1 MPGREREK
9 QKARAEIPARAFQ
22 NRDCDDQS
30 VRIAVA
36 SGPLAPWT
44 TSIQM
49 VWPSAS
55 CITPARC
62 KADACTNTSFPP
74 SAGAT
79 KPKPL
84 VALYHLTVPCISTDG
99 PVGAPRRGAPPL
111 GLPPKAPAGPR
122 GAPPPALLAEGV
134 AVLSSTDSTSET
146 WRPFW
151 PWP

>member
-62 KADACTNTSFPP
+62 KADACTNTSLPP

-99 PVGAPRRGAPPL
+99 PVGAPRRGPP
-111 GLPPKAPAGPR
+111 
-122 GAPPPALLAEGV
+122 APPPPPPPKPPPGLGPDRGADGV
-134 AVLSSTDSTSET
+134 AVLSSTERTSDT
-146 WRPFW
+146 
-151 PWP
+151 